1 MFSKSIKIY
10 KIELNFYLYLF
21 SNKYKH
27 YFIMNKAKVILNHI
41 QSISKF
47 KNIYKLINPQ
57 LFDVTLRDGIQTMK
71 PEDISYNKKI
81 DIYPK

>member
-57 LFDVTLRDGIQTMK
+57 LFDVDLFVEGC
-71 PEDISYNKKI
+71 ISRS
-81 DIYPK
+81 